1 MINGFNVTINEPV
14 AVVKHPSK
22 PAIYLVIIKTSA
34 QSNFNF
40 ISALQFYL
48 VPQSEPVMTDSII
61 DLFTLIKNICPE
73 LVVFQ
78 NTM

>member
-14 AVVKHPSK
+14 AVIKHPAQ
-22 PAIYLVIIKTSA
+22 PAIYLIIIKK
-34 QSNFNF
+34 SNDSTFNF

-48 VPQSEPVMTDSII
+48 VPQSEPVMIDSIMEF
-61 DLFTLIKNICPE
+61 FTIIKNTCPE
-73 LVVFQ
+73 LVVFH